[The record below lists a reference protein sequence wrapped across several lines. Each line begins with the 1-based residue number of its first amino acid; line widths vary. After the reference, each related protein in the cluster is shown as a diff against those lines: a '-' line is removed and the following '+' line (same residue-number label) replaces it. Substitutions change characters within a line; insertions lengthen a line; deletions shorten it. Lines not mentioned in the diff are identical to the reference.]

1 MTHKWVKQTAEL
13 EDVESPRANSAA
25 ELKAWLDSFSA
36 PEVSGPVS
44 PHHDTLQDLFPE
56 PLEAASQGPHIDP
69 PAHPYEPFDWAA
81 ERLSGAQD
89 RLSEHLSRLYADT
102 E

>member
-1 MTHKWVKQTAEL
+1 MVGTASL
-13 EDVESPRANSAA
+13 RLRFRDLCRLITTPY
-25 ELKAWLDSFSA
+25 K
-36 PEVSGPVS
+36 
-44 PHHDTLQDLFPE
+44 TLFPE